1 MGRDMKITNGSGPQ
15 IITPPS
21 HKEILRLK
29 EKLLDKLIAE
39 IVDKAEKEKAKRE
52 GVEGKLA
59 LTTKEWR
66 EIAEK
71 THAELDRRGWFRE
84 GSGIR

>member
-1 MGRDMKITNGSGPQ
+1 MKFTTGFGPE

-21 HKEILRLK
+21 RKEVLRLK

-52 GVEGKLA
+52 GLEGKLA

-71 THAELDRRGWFRE
+71 THAELERRGWFKQ
-84 GSGIR
+84 GAGIR

>member
-1 MGRDMKITNGSGPQ
+1 MKITSANGPQ
-15 IITPPS
+15 IIAPPS
-21 HKEILRLK
+21 HREILRLK

-39 IVDKAEKEKAKRE
+39 IVDKAEKEKGRRE

-59 LTTKEWR
+59 LTKAEWR

-71 THAELDRRGWFRE
+71 THAELEARGWFLP